1 MAIPSRSRRFPR
13 AFIRLSNIN
22 WKVRFKNGYFL
33 ASLAALVI
41 AFVYDMLALL
51 GIAPAMDENA
61 LLAAVKA
68 VLTVL
73 SMMGIITGPTTKGVS
88 DSVQAMTYTEPKK

>member
-1 MAIPSRSRRFPR
+1 MK
-13 AFIRLSNIN
+13 IN

-33 ASLAALVI
+33 ASLAALI
-41 AFVYDMLALL
+41 IGFVYDILMLL
-51 GIAPAMDENA
+51 GIAPAIDENA

-73 SMMGIITGPTTKGVS
+73 SMVGIITDPTTSGVS
-88 DSVQAMTYTEPKK
+88 DSAQALTYQEPKK

>member
-1 MAIPSRSRRFPR
+1 MK
-13 AFIRLSNIN
+13 IN

-33 ASLAALVI
+33 TSLAALVI
-41 AFVYDMLALL
+41 GFAYDILMLL
-51 GIAPAMDENA
+51 GIAPAIDENA

-73 SMMGIITGPTTKGVS
+73 SMVGVITDPTTKGVS
-88 DSVQAMTYTEPKK
+88 DSEQALTYTEPKK